1 MVEWLVGPSPVLMIK
16 AVPVHMAGPGVS
28 SSAGHFFCSGKMGN
42 KSSTAA
48 GAAAAETS
56 EVYLSEDLQGE

>member
-1 MVEWLVGPSPVLMIK
+1 MIK